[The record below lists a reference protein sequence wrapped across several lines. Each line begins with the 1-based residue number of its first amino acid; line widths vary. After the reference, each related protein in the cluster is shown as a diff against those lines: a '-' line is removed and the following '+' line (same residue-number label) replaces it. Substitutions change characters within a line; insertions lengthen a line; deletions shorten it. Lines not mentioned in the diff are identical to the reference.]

1 MNRRFPSLRRNVLAA
16 IFIAVGAVMLAGLVA
31 IFFIGRAAIEAD
43 GSVLSQHIIVGELK
57 DGLSTV
63 KDAETGQRGYLLT
76 GDEKYLEPYEQAL
89 VRIHEEVETLHARAL
104 AGELSHGDMSR
115 LQKLIDQKL
124 MELKETITIRRTKG
138 LPAALEV
145 VNTDAGQRTMEAIR
159 LQIAQMIAEQ
169 ESILGRAHNK
179 AVNLVYYRS
188 LIIALSTVLNLAVLL
203 WSYRL
208 ISGESAARERAALE
222 VLRQKELLDVTLAS
236 IGDAVMVTDVDGR
249 ITFLNQAAEK
259 LTAWSHREAV
269 GKPAATVFNIINE
282 SSRQRVEN
290 PVDKVLQLGVV
301 AALANHT
308 VLIRKD
314 GGEVPIDDS
323 AAPIQEPGGSTR
335 GVVLIF
341 RDFSER
347 KAAEKKLI
355 EANFALD
362 AANRAKDHFLAALSH
377 ELRTPLTPVL
387 AILTNWEMSD
397 RFSGPLLA
405 DVQMLR
411 RNVEL
416 EARLID
422 DLLDLNRIVAGKM
435 SLNLELVD
443 VHELVRSVL
452 TILDRQINERQLKVF
467 TRLNAARHYV
477 KGDPARLQQ
486 VFSNILSNA
495 IKFTDREGNVSV
507 RSEDYTQGRLI
518 LKFKDHGIGM
528 TPEIMSRLFKPF
540 EQGVEVSKYGGMGL
554 GMAISKAL
562 VDAHAGT
569 ITAESGGAGQGTEF
583 TVVLPSIAASALK
596 LPTAKDPQIVARQ
609 NPQEISILLVEDHE
623 DSAEVMSR
631 LLRERGYSVQTVG
644 TVGDALKILDERE
657 FSLLISDIGLPDGSG
672 IDLIRQVRNVSA
684 IPAIALTG
692 FGMERDLERYRESGF
707 DAELT
712 KPVNF
717 TRLEMTINQFFGARG
732 G

>member
-1 MNRRFPSLRRNVLAA
+1 V
-16 IFIAVGAVMLAGLVA
+16 IFIAVGGVMLAGLVA
-31 IFFIGRAAIEAD
+31 IFLIGRAAIEAD
-43 GSVLSQHIIVGELK
+43 RNVLSQHIIVGELK

-63 KDAETGQRGYLLT
+63 KDAETGQRGYLLS
-76 GDEKYLEPYEQAL
+76 GDEKYLEPYGQAL
-89 VRIHEEVETLHARAL
+89 ARIHEDVGALNARAL
-104 AGELSHGDMSR
+104 AGELSYRDMSR
-115 LQKLIDQKL
+115 LRKLIDQKL
-124 MELKETITIRRTKG
+124 GELKETINLRRAKG

-145 VNTDAGQRTMEAIR
+145 VKTDAGQRTMEAIR
-159 LQIAQMIAEQ
+159 LQIGQMIAEQ

-179 AVNLVYYRS
+179 AVNLVYYRN
-188 LIIALSTVLNLAVLL
+188 LIIGLSTVLNLAVLL

-208 ISGESAARERAALE
+208 ISGESTARERAAHE

-236 IGDAVMVTDVDGR
+236 IGDAVMLTDVDGR
-249 ITFLNQAAEK
+249 ITFLNQAAQK
-259 LTAWSHREAV
+259 LTGWSHQEAL
-269 GKPAATVFNIINE
+269 GKPATAVFNIINE
-282 SSRQRVEN
+282 NSRERVES
-290 PVDKVLQLGVV
+290 PVDKVLRLGLI
-301 AALANHT
+301 AGLANHT

-323 AAPIQEPGGSTR
+323 GAPIREPGGSTR

-362 AANRAKDHFLAALSH
+362 AANRAKDQFLAALSH

-387 AILTNWEMSD
+387 AILTNWEVSD
-397 RFSGPLLA
+397 RFPGSLLA

-411 RNVEL
+411 RNVEM

-452 TILDRQINERQLKVF
+452 TIFDSRINERQLKVF
-467 TRLNAARHYV
+467 AGLNAARHYV

-486 VFSNILSNA
+486 VFSNVLSNA
-495 IKFTDREGNVSV
+495 IKFTGREGNISI

-518 LKFKDHGIGM
+518 LKFKDDGIGM
-528 TPEIMSRLFKPF
+528 ASEILNRVFKPF
-540 EQGVEVSKYGGMGL
+540 EQGVEVGKYGGMGL

-569 ITAESGGAGQGTEF
+569 ITAESGGAGQGTQF
-583 TVVLPSIAASALK
+583 TVVLPSISASALK
-596 LPTAKDPQIVARQ
+596 LPTAKDPHIVTRQ

-623 DSAEVMSR
+623 DSAEIMSR
-631 LLRERGYSVQTVG
+631 LLREKGYSVQTVG
-644 TVGDALKILDERE
+644 TVGEALKILGERE

-672 IDLIRQVRNVSA
+672 IDLIRQVRSVSA

-707 DAELT
+707 DAQLT

>member
-1 MNRRFPSLRRNVLAA
+1 
-16 IFIAVGAVMLAGLVA
+16 
-31 IFFIGRAAIEAD
+31 
-43 GSVLSQHIIVGELK
+43 
-57 DGLSTV
+57 
-63 KDAETGQRGYLLT
+63 LLT